1 MGQTVQASVHS
12 GTPRTQLLS
21 IQYLRAIAALSVLV
35 THALQWPLP
44 EMNMYLLKTGRLGVE
59 VFFVI
64 SGFIITTIA
73 GDGPFHPRVF
83 LERRAHR
90 IVPDLLGGNLS
101 DRRSGHCI
109 TEPVQNHRS
118 DHRRFAEI
126 DAVHPFA

>member
-1 MGQTVQASVHS
+1 MMQVAPPAVRFD
-12 GTPRTQLLS
+12 TPRDEVLS
-21 IQYLRAIAALSVLV
+21 IQYLRGFAALSVLI

-83 LERRAHR
+83 LERRARR
-90 IVPDLLGGNLS
+90 IVPTYWAATFLL
-101 DRRSGHCI
+101 
-109 TEPVQNHRS
+109 PVLAISLPSQ
-118 DHRRFAEI
+118 FTTT
-126 DAVHPFA
+126 VP

>member
-21 IQYLRAIAALSVLV
+21 IQYLRAIAAISVLV

-73 GDGPFHPRVF
+73 GDGPFNPRVF

-90 IVPDLLGGNLS
+90 IVPTYWAATFFGCG
-101 DRRSGHCI
+101 SGHCI
-109 TEPVQNHRS
+109 AEPVQNHRS
-118 DHRRFAEI
+118 DHRGFAEI

>member
-1 MGQTVQASVHS
+1 MGQIVQASVHS

-35 THALQWPLP
+35 THSLQWPLP

-64 SGFIITTIA
+64 SSFIITTIA

-83 LERRAHR
+83 LSRRAHR
-90 IVPDLLGGNLS
+90 IVPTYWAATLLTAALAIALPNQFRTTIPTFEGLLKS
-101 DRRSGHCI
+101 MLFI
-109 TEPVQNHRS
+109 
-118 DHRRFAEI
+118 
-126 DAVHPFA
+126 PFA